1 MIRPNGAVASF
12 ALVYI
17 YKMNIWNI
25 FAPVYEL
32 TMRSQ
37 KSIYDYLYR
46 RIGEVAKGKDVLE
59 LATGPGMIARH
70 IAALANHVVATDFA
84 PKMIETARKAK
95 NPENVRFEVADA
107 TSLRFMDESFD
118 VVVIANALHIIPN
131 PEKALAEID
140 RVLKKDGILIAPNF
154 IFQAGGKK
162 NLWQKFLSLVGVRF
176 AHEWTEDE
184 YKSFLK
190 GNGWTITKDCV
201 MKGRID
207 LAYVECRK

>member
-1 MIRPNGAVASF
+1 MS
-12 ALVYI
+12 
-17 YKMNIWNI
+17 KNIWDI
-25 FAPVYEL
+25 FAPVYEF

-37 KSIYDYLYR
+37 KNIYDYMYE
-46 RIGEVAKGKDVLE
+46 RIGEVVRGKDVLE
-59 LATGPGMIARH
+59 LATGPGMMARH
-70 IAALANHVVATDFA
+70 IAPHANHVVATDFA

-107 TSLRFMDESFD
+107 TSLRFMDKSFD

-131 PEKALAEID
+131 PEKALAEIR
-140 RVLKKDGILIAPNF
+140 RVLKDDGVLIAPNS
-154 IFQAGGKK
+154 IFREGGKR

-184 YKSFLK
+184 YKSFLNA
-190 GNGWTITKDCV
+190 NGWTITKDCV

-207 LAYVECRK
+207 LAYVECNRH

>member
-1 MIRPNGAVASF
+1 MKRPNGAVASF

-140 RVLKKDGILIAPNF
+140 RVLKKGGILIAPNF

>member
-1 MIRPNGAVASF
+1 MS
-12 ALVYI
+12 
-17 YKMNIWNI
+17 KNIWDI
-25 FAPVYEL
+25 FAPVYEF

-37 KSIYDYLYR
+37 KNIYDYMYE
-46 RIGEVAKGKDVLE
+46 RIGEVVRGKDVLE

-70 IAALANHVVATDFA
+70 IAPHANHVVATDFA

-107 TSLRFMDESFD
+107 TSLRFMDKSFD

-131 PEKALAEID
+131 PEKALAEIR
-140 RVLKKDGILIAPNF
+140 RVLKDDGVLIAPNF
-154 IFQAGGKK
+154 IFREGGKR

-184 YKSFLK
+184 YKSFLNA
-190 GNGWTITKDCV
+190 NGWTIKMSSV
-201 MKGRID
+201 LKGRID
-207 LAYVECRK
+207 LAYVECGK

>member
-1 MIRPNGAVASF
+1 MS
-12 ALVYI
+12 
-17 YKMNIWNI
+17 KNIWDI
-25 FAPVYEL
+25 FAPVYEF

-37 KSIYDYLYR
+37 KNIYDYMYE
-46 RIGEVAKGKDVLE
+46 RIGEVVRGKDVLE

-70 IAALANHVVATDFA
+70 IAPHANHVVATDFA

-107 TSLRFMDESFD
+107 TSLRFMDKSFD

-131 PEKALAEID
+131 PEKALAEIR
-140 RVLKKDGILIAPNF
+140 RVLKDDGVLIAPNF
-154 IFQAGGKK
+154 IFREGGKR

-184 YKSFLK
+184 YKSFLNA
-190 GNGWTITKDCV
+190 NGWTITKDCV

-207 LAYVECRK
+207 LAYVECNRH

>member
-1 MIRPNGAVASF
+1 MSLNV
-12 ALVYI
+12 
-17 YKMNIWNI
+17 WNV
-25 FAPVYEL
+25 FAPVYEF

-37 KSIYDYLYR
+37 KNIYDYMYK
-46 RIGEVAKGKDVLE
+46 RIGEVSKGKAVLE

-70 IAALANHVVATDFA
+70 IASSASSVVATDFA

-107 TSLRFMDESFD
+107 TSLRFMDKSFD

-131 PEKALAEID
+131 PEKALAEIR
-140 RVLKKDGILIAPNF
+140 RVLKDDGVLIAPNF
-154 IFQAGGKK
+154 IFKAGGKR

-184 YKSFLK
+184 YKSFLNA
-190 GNGWTITKDCV
+190 NGWTIEMSYV
-201 MKGRID
+201 LKGRID
-207 LAYVECRK
+207 LAYVECNRH